1 MGIGYAAVNFV
12 PIRPVGAFALVP
24 CRPHRSRHPQLSIY
38 HASEASVLIDVFD
51 LSTSNATDGDI
62 TVCVDTEVPTC
73 SA

>member
-24 CRPHRSRHPQLSIY
+24 CRPPQSTSTIVY